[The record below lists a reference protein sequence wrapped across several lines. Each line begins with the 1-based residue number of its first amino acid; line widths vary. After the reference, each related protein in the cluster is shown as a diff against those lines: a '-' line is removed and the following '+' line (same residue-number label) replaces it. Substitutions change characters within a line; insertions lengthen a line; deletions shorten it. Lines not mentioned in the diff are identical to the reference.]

1 VIERLEKDDIDASVT
16 KVERI
21 IRSDDL
27 HGSRRSEVVVFDS
40 VGVVN
45 IMMTKMMIM
54 FEVLV
59 SMF

>member
-1 VIERLEKDDIDASVT
+1 MIERLEKDDIDASVT

>member
-27 HGSRRSEVVVFDS
+27 HGSRRSEVVVVKHHWDKDDS
-40 VGVVN
+40 VAD
-45 IMMTKMMIM
+45 
-54 FEVLV
+54 LV